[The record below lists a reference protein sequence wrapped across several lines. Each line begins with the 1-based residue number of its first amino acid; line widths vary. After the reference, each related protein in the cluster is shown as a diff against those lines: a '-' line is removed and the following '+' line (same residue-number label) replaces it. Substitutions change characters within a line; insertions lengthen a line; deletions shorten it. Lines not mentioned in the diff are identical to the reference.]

1 MIPYI
6 TAVLAY
12 KTIDNLF
19 LAEFLVSIGWLQAR
33 MIYAQLSIQYAV
45 CGTHWSDETALSA

>member
-12 KTIDNLF
+12 KTIEILI
-19 LAEFLVSIGWLQAR
+19 LSEVLVSIVWLQAR
-33 MIYAQLSIQYAV
+33 MIYAQLSIKYAV
-45 CGTHWSDETALSA
+45 CNTHWSDECV

>member
-12 KTIDNLF
+12 KTIDNLI
-19 LAEFLVSIGWLQAR
+19 LSEVLVSILWFQPR
-33 MIYAQLSIQYAV
+33 MIKYAV
-45 CGTHWSDETALSA
+45 CDTHWSDESA